1 MDIKATGNKIAR
13 SVLFGLLLAT
23 ALFTS
28 GCGGGDGEAA
38 PTPRQAATGP
48 GPLDEG
54 GIVCELAAVLFGGEC
69 VGVGN
74 LPSCS
79 DDPFG
84 NPLGLPDCNDPVTSG
99 LNEGLWITPLV
110 YGMDDVEPND
120 SISMAA
126 PASLYSQLPGGRG
139 GFLVKSTFDTVT
151 DPVDVFIFTLQTS
164 ANIEFTLCFGEVGCR
179 NNSAARI
186 DVGIAYIN
194 LLDQNGTLIWSA
206 AEDIQSGNLK
216 EIWLD
221 AGVPY
226 YVELVAADTMGSE
239 IAYRFGAVEAQSQ
252 VMPVAVPVADE
263 QEDEQPDPTPMAP
276 LLMLSGASVTPDNMT
291 FTLDWVPPVESVDGT
306 ALLDLS
312 GYRIHYGAAATGTYP
327 GVITLDNPGLT
338 SFVIDVPIGEYGVV
352 MTALTAAG
360 LESDFSNEVV
370 MEPGPMGDE

>member
-1 MDIKATGNKIAR
+1 MDIKTKGNGIAR
-13 SVLFGLLLAT
+13 SVLIGLLLAT

-28 GCGGGDGEAA
+28 GCGGGGGEAA

-54 GIVCELAAVLFGGEC
+54 GIVCEFVAALLGGDC

-79 DDPFG
+79 DDPFN
-84 NPLGLPDCNDPVTSG
+84 NPLGIPSCDDPVTSG
-99 LNEGLWITPLV
+99 FNEGSWITPLV

-120 SISMAA
+120 SIAMAA

-139 GFLVKSTFDTVT
+139 GFLVKSTFDTMT

-164 ANIEFTLCFGEVGCR
+164 ANIEFSLCFGEVGCR

-226 YVELVAADTMGSE
+226 YVELVAADTMGSD
-239 IAYRFGAVEAQSQ
+239 IAYRFSAVEAQSQ
-252 VMPVAVPVADE
+252 VMPVDEPVADE
-263 QEDEQPDPTPMAP
+263 LPDPTPRAP

-291 FTLDWVPPVESVDGT
+291 FTLDWLPPVESVDGT
-306 ALLDLS
+306 VLRDLS
-312 GYRIHYGAAATGTYP
+312 GYRIYYGAAATGIYP
-327 GVITLDNPGLT
+327 SVVTLDNPGLT

-370 MEPGPMGDE
+370 MEPGPRGDE